1 MRLNFSEA
9 KNKIKWRKR
18 RRSCLELGPNSRA
31 LRYFTAGE
39 SHTRILYPATL
50 RRSDTR
56 HMILFMAYAL
66 TVRDIASFMPS
77 SWVRQ
82 RQDSLHLNP
91 GKGATCPRE
100 GCKLPKTKHESRCP
114 CQSTP
119 LYFHFVEN
127 QLLLLI
133 SLSSFVPMDGRWSD
147 KITYMPF
154 KRIHFYGT
162 K

>member
-1 MRLNFSEA
+1 M
-9 KNKIKWRKR
+9 
-18 RRSCLELGPNSRA
+18 
-31 LRYFTAGE
+31 GE

-56 HMILFMAYAL
+56 HMILFMANAL
-66 TVRDIASFMPS
+66 TLRDIALFMPS

-119 LYFHFVEN
+119 LYFHLVEN
-127 QLLLLI
+127 QLLLIILF
-133 SLSSFVPMDGRWSD
+133 SFVPMDGRSV
-147 KITYMPF
+147 TQLF
-154 KRIHFYGT
+154 LSHL
-162 K
+162 